1 MFETL
6 VLVIVRLGNQMNNQE
21 PVQKGGLV
29 PQCYIY
35 IYVLCKV
42 AIINGYLWINTC
54 HFCLAL
60 NKQCIYTYIYGYIHS
75 YIWWA
80 TISTHPPYGT

>member
-35 IYVLCKV
+35 ICSV
-42 AIINGYLWINTC
+42 
-54 HFCLAL
+54 
-60 NKQCIYTYIYGYIHS
+60 
-75 YIWWA
+75 
-80 TISTHPPYGT
+80 

>member
-35 IYVLCKV
+35 MCV
-42 AIINGYLWINTC
+42 
-54 HFCLAL
+54 FCVRLL
-60 NKQCIYTYIYGYIHS
+60 LLMGIYG
-75 YIWWA
+75 
-80 TISTHPPYGT
+80 

>member
-35 IYVLCKV
+35 I
-42 AIINGYLWINTC
+42 
-54 HFCLAL
+54 
-60 NKQCIYTYIYGYIHS
+60 CIYVICVRLLLLMGIYG
-75 YIWWA
+75 
-80 TISTHPPYGT
+80 

>member
-6 VLVIVRLGNQMNNQE
+6 VLVIERLGNQMNNQE

-35 IYVLCKV
+35 IYIYVCVCVLCKV

-60 NKQCIYTYIYGYIHS
+60 NKPCI
-75 YIWWA
+75 
-80 TISTHPPYGT
+80 

>member
-35 IYVLCKV
+35 IYMCVCVLCKV

-54 HFCLAL
+54 HVCLAL
-60 NKQCIYTYIYGYIHS
+60 NKPCVYVYIYI
-75 YIWWA
+75 
-80 TISTHPPYGT
+80 